1 MTTGPRLVSC
11 TTVKSDLSY
20 SIINVSFEP
29 QAVVFFLSFLSLLNA
44 QCFDYN
50 ITVAAAYNRNATYI
64 LIFYY
69 SYFLNRLSER

>member
-1 MTTGPRLVSC
+1 MTKGPRLVSC

-29 QAVVFFLSFLSLLNA
+29 QAVVFFFFSLLSLLNT

-50 ITVAAAYNRNATYI
+50 ITVASVYNRNATYI
-64 LIFYY
+64 
-69 SYFLNRLSER
+69 